1 MKKEYST
8 SERFA
13 LSISK
18 TPIENQ
24 MENLRS
30 IVLRHAIN
38 SKLISE
44 EDRSNNSPDYQW
56 LNNEIK
62 RRIKLLSFLSQ
73 VIVEHYSPDDLD
85 AVSKNINSKV
95 ETVVKQ
101 IIQEIIQSKRQFSS
115 AKSTFGGSPKI

>member
-30 IVLRHAIN
+30 IVLRHAIE
-38 SKLISE
+38 SQLISE
-44 EDRSNNSPDYQW
+44 KDRSNNTPDYQW

-62 RRIKLLSFLSQ
+62 RRIKLLNFLSQ

-85 AVSKNINSKV
+85 AVSQNINKKV
-95 ETVVKQ
+95 ETIVTQVIQ
-101 IIQEIIQSKRQFSS
+101 DIILSKKHF
-115 AKSTFGGSPKI
+115 